1 MITIFPLIILAL
13 ASYRLTRFLIIDTL
27 IAGIRNKFHSALV
40 NQAQKGGKLHMV
52 WEKLY
57 DFTSCTFCAGFWVSV
72 ILYWTYI
79 WNSPLYWGR
88 MDIINIFA
96 IAAIQSLLHAF
107 EPEDA

>member
-40 NQAQKGGKLHMV
+40 NQSQKSGKLHKV

-57 DFTSCTFCAGFWVSV
+57 EFTSCTWCFGFWVSLA
-72 ILYWTYI
+72 LYWAYTWSSPAN
-79 WNSPLYWGR
+79 WNQNF
-88 MDIINIFA
+88 IISVFA
-96 IAAIQSLLHAF
+96 IAGIQGMLHAL
-107 EPEDA
+107 EPDDE